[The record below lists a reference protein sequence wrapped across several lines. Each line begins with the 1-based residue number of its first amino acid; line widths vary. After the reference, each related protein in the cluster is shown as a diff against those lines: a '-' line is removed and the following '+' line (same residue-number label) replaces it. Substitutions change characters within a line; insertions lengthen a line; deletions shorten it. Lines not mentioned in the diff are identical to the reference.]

1 MGDKLDGHAAVRKG
15 DNVADA
21 QLVRAEHVL
30 HDIQPSDRIWGRS
43 MGGRGDGE
51 LWDDIKLL
59 GIQQVPWCVG
69 DLQMPDWVEDQSDLC
84 NNIPWK

>member
-1 MGDKLDGHAAVRKG
+1 MDGHAAVRKG

-21 QLVRAEHVL
+21 QLVRVERAL

-43 MGGRGDGE
+43 TGRRRDGE
-51 LWDDIKLL
+51 LRDDIESL

-69 DLQMPDWVEDQSDLC
+69 DLQMPDRVEDQSDLC